1 MCLVMSFLRASVV
14 LPPLQNIINIVSN
27 PEEIKLK
34 ELEKKYKSLLLA
46 AIVDHHEYEEDN
58 IAKSYLPTGFF
69 DISIP
74 RYIVISYLLLR
85 TQVRCTLFYENDTNK
100 FLIILQGWR
109 FRDQNKDFDAFLASS
124 YIWRVRGG
132 GGGGSSVTV
141 CLPFFLFIPVRMF
154 QVSAKFTFLNTF
166 PCVLSNM

>member
-14 LPPLQNIINIVSN
+14 LPPLQNIFNIVSN

-58 IAKSYLPTGFF
+58 IAKSYLPTGFS
-69 DISIP
+69 DVSIP
-74 RYIVISYLLLR
+74 RYIAISYLLLR

-100 FLIILQGWR
+100 FLIILQGWG

-124 YIWRVRGG
+124 YIWWGRGG
-132 GGGGSSVTV
+132 GGGGASV
-141 CLPFFLFIPVRMF
+141 CLSSCLFLFVCF
-154 QVSAKFTFLNTF
+154 KFLQNSHF
-166 PCVLSNM
+166 

>member
-1 MCLVMSFLRASVV
+1 MCLVVSFLRASVV
-14 LPPLQNIINIVSN
+14 LPPFQNIINIVSN

-58 IAKSYLPTGFF
+58 IAKSYLPTGFS
-69 DISIP
+69 DVSIP
-74 RYIVISYLLLR
+74 RYIVISYLLLQ

-100 FLIILQGWR
+100 FLIILQGWG
-109 FRDQNKDFDAFLASS
+109 FCDQNKDFDAFLASS
-124 YIWRVRGG
+124 YIWRGRGG
-132 GGGGSSVTV
+132 GGYVSV

-166 PCVLSNM
+166 PCVLSNL